1 MVETSRQ
8 RITRRDGTV
17 PLRKLNFFLQ
27 RWDRNGLVPTRVVV
41 RAKDLFAV
49 ADGGPN
55 TTARGPPLRS
65 RRHARQPRPGSP
77 SSSAPAIH
85 VHIGPARWAARG
97 PARIG
102 TAQTQPGTTISVPV
116 PARHDPRAVLGPI
129 GRPTVQ
135 ARARAR

>member
-1 MVETSRQ
+1 MEY
-8 RITRRDGTV
+8 
-17 PLRKLNFFLQ
+17 LA
-27 RWDRNGLVPTRVVV
+27 WDAMQIKFRN
-41 RAKDLFAV
+41 
-49 ADGGPN
+49 
-55 TTARGPPLRS
+55 RGS
-65 RRHARQPRPGSP
+65 T
-77 SSSAPAIH
+77 IH

-102 TAQTQPGTTISVPV
+102 TAQTRPGTTISVPV